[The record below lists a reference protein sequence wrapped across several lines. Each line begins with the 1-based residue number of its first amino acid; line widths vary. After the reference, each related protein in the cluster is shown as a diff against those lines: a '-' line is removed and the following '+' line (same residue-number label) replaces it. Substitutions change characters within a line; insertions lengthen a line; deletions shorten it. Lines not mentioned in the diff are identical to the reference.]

1 MPKKYICVY
10 YKINSKLLQN
20 QTIYTVIVF
29 ISINFSIKLKY
40 HLIPTCFLNINLK
53 FFKFSNS
60 HSSYLFFSNSRK
72 KI

>member
-60 HSSYLFFSNSRK
+60 SYLFFSKNSRK